1 MLTSKVWRVAGDGR
15 EKQIEDSEI
24 ECKFAIS
31 KAFFMPKAIR
41 LRAARLR
48 RDMVERR
55 RDQLVAGR

>member
-1 MLTSKVWRVAGDGR
+1 MVTSGGLLVTG
-15 EKQIEDSEI
+15 EKRAQIEDSEI
-24 ECKFAIS
+24 ECKFAIC